1 MTIYIKIE
9 NDVVV
14 DRVLFD
20 GDMPSDWPDHAK
32 FKKNETAQ
40 IGWIKQGANF
50 VAPPD
55 EVPSFTPPPPAPN
68 MTGSAGFTMAD
79 GAITGVE
86 LGALVAGAYYEQ
98 GYVQVYFLETQTLP
112 YLVFVQTDMPCRV
125 EQYKEPGALELVF
138 SDPLTGNPI
147 DLGRIDL
154 QILNVR

>member
-1 MTIYIKIE
+1 MGRFALVEAGKVVNVILLDDPDAEGFEDAIE
-9 NDVVV
+9 VSDEVGLDWSYV
-14 DRVLFD
+14 DGEF
-20 GDMPSDWPDHAK
+20 
-32 FKKNETAQ
+32 
-40 IGWIKQGANF
+40 I
-50 VAPPD
+50 APPAPNPGAPI
-55 EVPSFTPPPPAPN
+55 VTPPVPN

-79 GAITGVE
+79 GIITGVE

-112 YLVFVQTDMPCRV
+112 YLVFVQTDLPCKV